1 MCSSIVSGVYKQ
13 GVSCMTSVI
22 GTISV
27 HIFAIGLTIAALSHI
42 RTLAGR
48 RSARREM
55 MTNLGVFVIVIGLI
69 FKAVTQMPILI
80 AGISPSEWMHLG
92 NPLIATGYACILTGF
107 YGWDRVSLHI
117 PSWWS
122 TFILLALVHGGTLW
136 GYYEYPV
143 YWAYIPIVAISLMLL
158 IIDLL
163 LLSYIMRQRYFIAL
177 PFLLL
182 HIAST
187 MITGLIEI
195 SGSQNLN
202 MLEGMLLTTATT
214 ALLFYINMRLVMRLS
229 TRGRMLI
236 V

>member
-1 MCSSIVSGVYKQ
+1 
-13 GVSCMTSVI
+13 MTSVI
-22 GTISV
+22 GTLSV
-27 HIFAIGLTIAALSHI
+27 HIFAIGLTVAALRHI

-55 MTNLGVFVIVIGLI
+55 MTNTGVVIIVMGLI
-69 FKAVTQMPILI
+69 FKAITQMPILI
-80 AGISPSEWMHLG
+80 AGISPSEWMYLS
-92 NPLIATGYACILTGF
+92 NPLIATGYVFILTGF
-107 YGWDRVSLHI
+107 YGWDRVTLHI

-122 TFILLALVHGGTLW
+122 VIMLLMIVHGGTIW
-136 GYYEYPV
+136 GYYEYQS
-143 YWAYIPIVAISLMLL
+143 YWTYIPITAISFMLL
-158 IIDLL
+158 VIDLL

-187 MITGLIEI
+187 MITGLIEV
-195 SGSQNLN
+195 SGSQNINL
-202 MLEGMLLTTATT
+202 LEGMLLTSATT

>member
-1 MCSSIVSGVYKQ
+1 
-13 GVSCMTSVI
+13 MTSVI
-22 GTISV
+22 GTLSV
-27 HIFAIGLTIAALSHI
+27 HIFAIALTIAALRHI

-55 MTNLGVFVIVIGLI
+55 MSNTGVIIIVIGLI
-69 FKAVTQMPILI
+69 YKAMTQMPMLVS
-80 AGISPSEWMHLG
+80 GISLSEWMYLA
-92 NPLIATGYACILTGF
+92 NPLIASGYIFILTGF
-107 YGWDRVSLHI
+107 YGWDRVTLNI
-117 PSWWS
+117 PSWWG
-122 TFILLALVHGGTLW
+122 TIVLLVGVHGGTLW
-136 GYYEYPV
+136 SYYEYPSMWSYV
-143 YWAYIPIVAISLMLL
+143 PIAAISVSLL

-163 LLSYIMRQRYFIAL
+163 LLSYIMRQRYYIAL

-187 MITGLIEI
+187 MITALMEM
-195 SGSQNLN
+195 SGSQAVN
-202 MLEGMLLTTATT
+202 MLEGMLLTSATT